1 MSRFEVLSPVGNGEM
16 LVAACRAG
24 ADAVYLGAKEFSA
37 RRNAENFDDDA
48 LKEAVKYCHIRGVK
62 VYLTLNIQIKDSEL
76 SSAVDLARR
85 AYNYGIDGVIIAD
98 LGLAAVL
105 HQLIPKLPLHASTQ
119 MTVHTPAALEI
130 LKNAGFTRVVAA
142 REMSRE
148 ELKELCKRAKELD
161 IEVEVFVHGALCMSV
176 SGQCLLSAFLGSRSG
191 NRGLCAGPCR
201 LPFAAKGGTGY
212 DLSLKDL
219 SLLPHIKELCDMGV
233 TSFKIE
239 GRMKRP
245 EYVAAAT
252 AACRF
257 AVDNG
262 AVPTEFLD
270 TLKNVFS
277 RSGFTDGYYEN
288 KLGRDMFGI
297 RTKED
302 VSAASEAFPKIHEII
317 RAERRTVKIKA
328 EITVRKGL
336 PVTLTLRDEK
346 NRVTVKGEIPKT
358 AQNRPITPESLKAG
372 LDKFGSTPYILE
384 EFSADCGEGLFVS
397 AAELNAIRREAT
409 ELLDRKRGEVR
420 REESRAQY
428 TLPERS
434 ENNTTALKIYAR
446 FEDISQIPKCLSGID
461 AVIFPLE
468 KDFDI
473 NIDGAELIADIPR
486 GIISEELIR
495 KRLRIFKEKGFKT
508 AVCGNLS
515 ALQIATEEGFKII
528 AGTGLNVLNSE
539 SAAAVSELGADRVIL
554 SNEITLKDAASL
566 NSPIPRGIVAYGNI
580 PLMLFKNCPIK
591 NGKNCA
597 DCDKKA
603 SIADRKNT
611 EFPVRCRMGFS
622 ELLNSV
628 PIWLADRREDL
639 KAIDFAVLYFTN
651 EPTERVSD
659 VIKAYENG
667 TCADTEYTRGLFYR
681 GTI

>member
-37 RRNAENFDDDA
+37 RRNAENFDDNE
-48 LKEAVKYCHIRGVK
+48 LLEAIRYCHIRGVK
-62 VYLTLNIQIKDSEL
+62 VYLTLNIQIKDGEL
-76 SSAVDLARR
+76 SSAVDLACR

-105 HQLIPKLPLHASTQ
+105 HKLIPNLHLHASTQ
-119 MTVHTPAALEI
+119 MTVHTPAALKI

-161 IEVEVFVHGALCMSV
+161 IEVEAFVHGALCMSV

-201 LPFAAKGGTGY
+201 LPFEAKGGTGY

-262 AVPTEFLD
+262 YVTTEDFD

-277 RSGFTDGYYEN
+277 RSGFTDGYYVN
-288 KLGRDMFGI
+288 RLGRDMFGI

-302 VSAASEAFPKIHEII
+302 VTAADKAFPKIHELI

-328 EITVRKGL
+328 EITVKKDT
-336 PVTLTLRDEK
+336 PITLTLRDEK
-346 NRVTVKGEIPKT
+346 NRVTVRGEIPKA
-358 AQNRPITPESLKAG
+358 AQNRPITGESLKAG

-384 EFSADCGEGLFVS
+384 EFSADCGDGLFVS
-397 AAELNAIRREAT
+397 AAELNSIRREAA
-409 ELLDRKRGEVR
+409 ELLDLKRGEVR
-420 REESRAQY
+420 REESTAQY

-434 ENNTTALKIYAR
+434 ENNTTAPKIYAR
-446 FEDISQIPKCLSGID
+446 FEDISQIPKSLSGID

-473 NIDGAELIADIPR
+473 NIEVAELIADIPR

-495 KRLRIFKEKGFKT
+495 KRLRVFKEKGFKT

-515 ALQIATEEGFKII
+515 AVQIATEEGFKII

-539 SAAAVSELGADRVIL
+539 SAGVVAELGAGRVIL
-554 SNEITLKDAASL
+554 SNEVTLNDAARL

-597 DCDKKA
+597 DCDKRG

-628 PIWLADRREDL
+628 PIWLADRGEDL
-639 KAIDFAVLYFTN
+639 KAVDFTVLYFLG
-651 EPTERVSD
+651 ESESRVSE
-659 VIKAYENG
+659 VINAYKNG
-667 TCADTEYTRGLFYR
+667 LPADTEYTRGLFYR

>member
-37 RRNAENFDDDA
+37 RRNAENFDDNA
-48 LKEAVKYCHIRGVK
+48 LKEAIKYCHIRGVK

-85 AYNYGIDGVIIAD
+85 AYNYGVDGVIIAD
-98 LGLAAVL
+98 LGLADVL
-105 HQLIPKLPLHASTQ
+105 RRLIPELNLHASTQ
-119 MTVHTPAALEI
+119 MTVHTPAALSI

-148 ELKELCKRAKELD
+148 ELRELCKRAKELN

-252 AACRF
+252 AACRE
-257 AVDNG
+257 AVDSG
-262 AVPTEFLD
+262 SVPNELD
-270 TLKNVFS
+270 STLKNVFS
-277 RSGFTDGYYEN
+277 RSGFTDGYYVN
-288 KLGRDMFGI
+288 HLGRDMFGI

-302 VSAASEAFPKIHEII
+302 VTAADKAFPKIHELY
-317 RAERRTVKIKA
+317 RAERRTVKVKA
-328 EITVRKGL
+328 EITVQNDI
-336 PVTLTLRDEK
+336 PVTLTLDDGE
-346 NRVTVKGEIPKT
+346 NRVTVKGDIPKT
-358 AQNRPITPESLKAG
+358 AQTRPITPEALKSG

-384 EFSADCGEGLFVS
+384 EITVNCGEGLFVS
-397 AAELNAIRREAT
+397 AAELNSIRREAA
-409 ELLDRKRGEVR
+409 ELLDGKRGEVR
-420 REESRAQY
+420 RVQSEVIYSP
-428 TLPERS
+428 TERKKRR
-434 ENNTTALKIYAR
+434 TAEPKIYAR
-446 FEDISQIPKCLSGID
+446 FEDISQIPRNLSGIS

-468 KDFDI
+468 KEFDI
-473 NIDGAELIADIPR
+473 NIGGIELIADIPR
-486 GIISEELIR
+486 GIVSEALIR
-495 KRLRIFKEKGFKT
+495 KRLRIFKQKGFT
-508 AVCGNLS
+508 AAVCGNLS
-515 ALQIATEEGFKII
+515 AVQIAKEEGFKII

-539 SAAAVSELGADRVIL
+539 SAAAVSAMGAERVIL
-554 SNEITLKDAASL
+554 SNEITVKDAAGL
-566 NSPIPRGIVAYGNI
+566 NYSVPKGIVAYGNI
-580 PLMLFKNCPIK
+580 PLMLFKNCPLK
-591 NGKNCA
+591 NGRECA
-597 DCDKKA
+597 KCDKKG
-603 SIADRKNT
+603 SITDRKNT
-611 EFPVRCRMGFS
+611 EFPVRCRMGYS

-628 PIWLADRREDL
+628 PVWLADRREEL
-639 KAIDFAVLYFTN
+639 KAVDFTVLYFTN
-651 EPTERVSD
+651 ESAERVNE
-659 VIKAYENG
+659 VINAYKNG
-667 TCADTEYTRGLFYR
+667 LTADTEYTRGLFYR
-681 GTI
+681 GTL

>member
-16 LVAACRAG
+16 LTAACRAG

-48 LKEAVKYCHIRGVK
+48 LKEAVKYCHIRGVR
-62 VYLTLNIQIKDSEL
+62 VYLTLNIQIKDIEL

-201 LPFAAKGGTGY
+201 LPFEAKGGTGY

-302 VSAASEAFPKIHEII
+302 VTAADKAFPKIHELI

-328 EITVRKGL
+328 EITVKKGL

-397 AAELNAIRREAT
+397 AAELNAIRREAA

-420 REESRAQY
+420 REESRAEY
-428 TLPERS
+428 TLLERDI
-434 ENNTTALKIYAR
+434 NNTTTPKIYAR
-446 FEDISQIPKCLSGID
+446 FEDISQIPNSLSGID

-473 NIDGAELIADIPR
+473 NIDGVELIADIPR

-495 KRLRIFKEKGFKT
+495 KRLRVFKEKGFNT

-515 ALQIATEEGFKII
+515 ALQIATEEGFKIM

-539 SAAAVSELGADRVIL
+539 SAAAAYELGADHIIL
-554 SNEITLKDAASL
+554 SNEITLKDASKL
-566 NSPIPRGIVAYGNI
+566 SSPIPTGIVAYGNI
-580 PLMLFKNCPIK
+580 PLMLFKNCPLK
-591 NGKNCA
+591 NGRNCA
-597 DCDKKA
+597 DCDKKGT
-603 SIADRKNT
+603 ITDRKNT
-611 EFPVRCRMGFS
+611 EFPVRCRMGYS

-628 PIWLADRREDL
+628 PVWLADRGEDL
-639 KAIDFAVLYFTN
+639 MAVDFVLLYFTLESQN
-651 EPTERVSD
+651 RALE
-659 VIKAYENG
+659 VINAYKNG
-667 TCADTEYTRGLFYR
+667 LSADTEYTRGLFYR

>member
-1 MSRFEVLSPVGNGEM
+1 MSCFEVLSPAGNAEM
-16 LVAACRAG
+16 LTAACRAG

-37 RRNAENFDDDA
+37 RRNAENFDDSA
-48 LKEAVKYCHIRGVK
+48 IKEAVKYCHIRGVK

-105 HQLIPKLPLHASTQ
+105 RESIPALHLHASTQ
-119 MTVHTPAALEI
+119 MTVHTPAALKI

-201 LPFAAKGGTGY
+201 LPFEAKGGTGY

-219 SLLPHIKELCDMGV
+219 SLLPYIKELCDMGV

-262 AVPTEFLD
+262 YVTTEDFD

-277 RSGFTDGYYEN
+277 RSGFTDGYYVN
-288 KLGRDMFGI
+288 RLGRDMFGI

-302 VSAASEAFPKIHEII
+302 VTAADKAFPKIHELI
-317 RAERRTVKIKA
+317 RAERKTVKIRA
-328 EITVRKGL
+328 EITVRKDM
-336 PVTLTLRDEK
+336 PIALTLDDGK
-346 NRVTVKGEIPKT
+346 NRVTVKGKIPKA
-358 AQNRPITPESLKAG
+358 AQNRPITGECLKAG
-372 LDKFGSTPYILE
+372 LDKFGSTPYILYK
-384 EFSADCGEGLFVS
+384 FSAECGEGLFVS
-397 AAELNAIRREAT
+397 AAELNALRREAA

-420 REESRAQY
+420 REESSVVY
-428 TLPERS
+428 SLPKPSDKRT
-434 ENNTTALKIYAR
+434 NPPKFYAR
-446 FEDISQIPKCLSGID
+446 FEDIAQIPKCLSGID

-468 KDFDI
+468 KDF
-473 NIDGAELIADIPR
+473 NIDIGRVELIADIPR
-486 GIISEELIR
+486 GIISEDFIR
-495 KRLRIFKEKGFKT
+495 QRLSVFKEKGFKT

-515 ALQIATEEGFKII
+515 AVQIAIEEGFRII
-528 AGTGLNVLNSE
+528 AGTGLNVLNTE
-539 SAAAVSELGADRVIL
+539 SAATVSKLGAERVIL
-554 SNEITLKDAASL
+554 SNEITLQGAARL
-566 NSPIPRGIVAYGNI
+566 NSPVPRGIVAYGNI
-580 PLMLFKNCPIK
+580 PLMLFRNCPLK
-591 NGKNCA
+591 NGRRCA
-597 DCDKKA
+597 DCDKKG
-603 SIADRKNT
+603 SITDRKNT
-611 EFPVRCRMGFS
+611 EFPVRCRRGFS

-628 PIWLADRREDL
+628 PVWLADRREDL
-639 KAIDFAVLYFTN
+639 KAVDFAVLYFTN
-651 EPTERVSD
+651 ESPERVRN
-659 VIKAYENG
+659 VIKAYKNG
-667 TCADTEYTRGLFYR
+667 LSADTEYTRGLFYR

>member
-16 LVAACRAG
+16 LTAACRAG

-48 LKEAVKYCHIRGVK
+48 LKEAVKYCHIRGVR
-62 VYLTLNIQIKDSEL
+62 VYLTLNIQIKDIEL

-161 IEVEVFVHGALCMSV
+161 IEVEAFVHGALCMSV

-201 LPFAAKGGTGY
+201 LPFEAKGGTGY

-302 VSAASEAFPKIHEII
+302 VTAADKAFPKIHELI

-328 EITVRKGL
+328 EITVKKGL

-397 AAELNAIRREAT
+397 AAELNAIRREAA

-420 REESRAQY
+420 REESRAEY
-428 TLPERS
+428 TLLERDI
-434 ENNTTALKIYAR
+434 NNTTTPKIYAR
-446 FEDISQIPKCLSGID
+446 FEDISQIPNSLSGID

-473 NIDGAELIADIPR
+473 NIDGVELIADIPR

-495 KRLRIFKEKGFKT
+495 NRLRIFKEKGFNT

-539 SAAAVSELGADRVIL
+539 SAAAAYELGADRVIL
-554 SNEITLKDAASL
+554 SNEITLKDASKL
-566 NSPIPRGIVAYGNI
+566 SSPIPTGIVAYGNI
-580 PLMLFKNCPIK
+580 PLMLFKNCPLK
-591 NGKNCA
+591 NGRNCA
-597 DCDKKA
+597 DCDKKGT
-603 SIADRKNT
+603 ITDRKNT
-611 EFPVRCRMGFS
+611 EFPVRCRMGYS

-628 PIWLADRREDL
+628 PVWLADRGEDL
-639 KAIDFAVLYFTN
+639 MAVDFVLLYFTLESQN
-651 EPTERVSD
+651 RALE
-659 VIKAYENG
+659 VINAYKNG
-667 TCADTEYTRGLFYR
+667 LSADTEYTRGLFYR

>member
-62 VYLTLNIQIKDSEL
+62 VYLTLNIQIKDGEL
-76 SSAVDLARR
+76 ASAVDLARR

-105 HQLIPKLPLHASTQ
+105 RKSIPALPLHASTQ

-148 ELKELCKRAKELD
+148 ELKELCKTAKELD

-201 LPFAAKGGTGY
+201 LPFEAKGGTGY

-252 AACRF
+252 AACRL
-257 AVDNG
+257 AVDSG
-262 AVPTEFLD
+262 AVPTEALN

-277 RSGFTDGYYEN
+277 RSGFTDGYYVN
-288 KLGRDMFGI
+288 RLGRDMFGI

-302 VSAASEAFPKIHEII
+302 VSAAADAFPKIHELI

-328 EITVRKGL
+328 EITVKKGL
-336 PVTLTLRDEK
+336 PVTLTLGDEK
-346 NRVTVKGEIPKT
+346 NRVMVKGEIPKA
-358 AQNRPITPESLKAG
+358 AQSRPITGESLKAG
-372 LDKFGSTPYILE
+372 LDKFGSTPYVLE

-397 AAELNAIRREAT
+397 ASELNAIRREAA
-409 ELLDRKRGEVR
+409 ELLDLKRGEVR
-420 REESRAQY
+420 REESRAVY
-428 TLPERS
+428 TLPEPS
-434 ENNTTALKIYAR
+434 EKKTNQPKIYAR
-446 FEDISQIPKCLSGID
+446 FEDISQIPECLSGID

-473 NIDGAELIADIPR
+473 NIDGVELIADIPR

-515 ALQIATEEGFKII
+515 AVQIATKEGFKII

-539 SAAAVSELGADRVIL
+539 SAEVVSELGAERVIL
-554 SNEITLKDAASL
+554 SNEITLKDAARLS
-566 NSPIPRGIVAYGNI
+566 SPIPTGIVAYGNI
-580 PLMLFKNCPIK
+580 PLMLFKNCPLK

-597 DCDKKA
+597 DCDKKG
-603 SIADRKNT
+603 SITDRKNT

-628 PIWLADRREDL
+628 PVWLADRREDL
-639 KAIDFAVLYFTN
+639 KAVDFTVLYFTK
-651 EPTERVSD
+651 EPPERVAD

-667 TCADTEYTRGLFYR
+667 DRADTEYTRGLFYR

>member
-1 MSRFEVLSPVGNGEM
+1 
-16 LVAACRAG
+16 
-24 ADAVYLGAKEFSA
+24 
-37 RRNAENFDDDA
+37 
-48 LKEAVKYCHIRGVK
+48 
-62 VYLTLNIQIKDSEL
+62 
-76 SSAVDLARR
+76 
-85 AYNYGIDGVIIAD
+85 
-98 LGLAAVL
+98 
-105 HQLIPKLPLHASTQ
+105 
-119 MTVHTPAALEI
+119 
-130 LKNAGFTRVVAA
+130 
-142 REMSRE
+142 MSRE

-201 LPFAAKGGTGY
+201 LPFEAKGGTGY

-219 SLLPHIKELCDMGV
+219 SLLPYIKELCDMGV

-262 AVPTEFLD
+262 YVTTEDFD

-277 RSGFTDGYYEN
+277 RSGFTDGYYVN
-288 KLGRDMFGI
+288 QLGRDMFGI

-302 VSAASEAFPKIHEII
+302 VTAADMVFPKIHELI
-317 RAERRTVKIKA
+317 RAERKTVKIRA
-328 EITVRKGL
+328 EITVRKDM
-336 PVTLTLRDEK
+336 PIALTLDDGK
-346 NRVTVKGEIPKT
+346 NRVTVKGKIPKA
-358 AQNRPITPESLKAG
+358 AQNRPITGECLKAG
-372 LDKFGSTPYILE
+372 LDKFGSTPYILYK
-384 EFSADCGEGLFVS
+384 FSAECGEGLFVS
-397 AAELNAIRREAT
+397 VAELNALRREAA

-434 ENNTTALKIYAR
+434 ENNTAAPKIYAR

-468 KDFDI
+468 KDF
-473 NIDGAELIADIPR
+473 NIDICRVELIADIPR
-486 GIISEELIR
+486 GIISEDFIR
-495 KRLRIFKEKGFKT
+495 QRLRVFKEKGFKT

-515 ALQIATEEGFKII
+515 AVQIAIEEGFRII
-528 AGTGLNVLNSE
+528 AGTGLNVLNTE
-539 SAAAVSELGADRVIL
+539 SAAATSELGADRVIL
-554 SNEITLKDAASL
+554 SNEITLKDAAKL
-566 NSPIPRGIVAYGNI
+566 NSPVPRGIVAYGNI
-580 PLMLFKNCPIK
+580 PLMLFKNCPLK
-591 NGKNCA
+591 NGRRCA
-597 DCDKKA
+597 DCDKKG
-603 SIADRKNT
+603 SITDRKNT

-639 KAIDFAVLYFTN
+639 KAVDFAVLYFTN
-651 EPTERVSD
+651 EQPDRVRN
-659 VIKAYENG
+659 VIKAYKNG
-667 TCADTEYTRGLFYR
+667 LSADTEYTRGLFYR